1 MIEGVFFLQSYGYF
15 GGSAIETL
23 FATWQQAGFFS
34 HLLPFLL
41 IFALLYGILTN
52 MKLFRG
58 NKTIDAIIAL
68 SVSLMA
74 LQFDFVPRFFS
85 EVFPRLGI
93 GLVILL
99 LVIILTGLFSNPSD
113 KWMMYLP
120 WGIGFV
126 IVIVILVQTAQ
137 VTGWYSFLPWLGYN
151 WPMVLGV
158 AAFFIMIAIVVGS
171 ARPKSTTPMDSP
183 WSKMLHEMYKD

>member
-1 MIEGVFFLQSYGYF
+1 MIEGMFFLQSYGYYE
-15 GGSAIETL
+15 GGAIGTL
-23 FATWQQAGFFS
+23 FATWQQAGFFTF
-34 HLLPFLL
+34 LLPFLL
-41 IFALLYGILTN
+41 IFALLYGILSN

-58 NKTIDAIIAL
+58 NKTIDAIISL
-68 SVSLMA
+68 SVALMA

-85 EVFPRLGI
+85 EIFPRLGI

-120 WGIGFV
+120 WAIGAI

-137 VTGWYSFLPWLGYN
+137 VTGWYSFLPWIGYN

-158 AAFFIMIAIVVGS
+158 VAFFVLVAVVIAS
-171 ARPKSTTPMDSP
+171 ARPKSTTAMDSP
-183 WSKMLHEMYKD
+183 WSKMLKDMYTD